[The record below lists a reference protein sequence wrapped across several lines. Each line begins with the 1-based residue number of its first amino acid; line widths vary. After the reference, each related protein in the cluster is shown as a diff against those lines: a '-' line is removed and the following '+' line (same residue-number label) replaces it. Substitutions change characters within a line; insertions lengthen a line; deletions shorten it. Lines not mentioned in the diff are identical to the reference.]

1 MIMGAATRLFR
12 NGARRVALTAER
24 TERGKETTMPDYTPV
39 STAALLALA
48 GLILKRARLSLPC
61 TSREQALRI
70 VQGIRPAPPRKAKLH
85 IKPIYALCCVCFKPL
100 ITGTLVDSLGRQHA
114 TCELRRELL

>member
-1 MIMGAATRLFR
+1 
-12 NGARRVALTAER
+12 
-24 TERGKETTMPDYTPV
+24 MPDYTPV
-39 STAALLALA
+39 STSALLALA

-70 VQGIRPAPPRKAKLH
+70 IQSIRPAPPRKAKLH

-100 ITGTLVDSLGRQHA
+100 ITGTLVDPTGTHHIQ
-114 TCELRRELL
+114 CEVT